1 MVVFIVILWLLKN
14 QLETIRQED
23 FENLSLLNPY
33 FLVLS
38 FALVFL
44 NWYLEW
50 LKWRL
55 NLSVLP
61 HKESTVTQL
70 KAFMAGIVTG
80 FVTPNMLG
88 NFIGRLYYFQRR
100 YRGSITL
107 LTLYS
112 NYTQFI
118 ASIFFG
124 CLSLI
129 LLQELPFE
137 GAYSLVSSLIFG
149 IVIVLLIVYFFFQK
163 LPIPFVSKLKIQ
175 NKLFHLIALQKYFRW
190 KLLFLSLARHFVF
203 SLQFFLVLN
212 TFVDSFNFITFIAIW
227 QVYLWS
233 TLLPSLWLG
242 KLFIRESMAILVLC
256 FIGLNRLDVLI
267 SSLVLWQLNLVFPA
281 LVSLI
286 FCRKKRVD
294 V

>member
-1 MVVFIVILWLLKN
+1 MVVFIVILGLLKN
-14 QLETIRQED
+14 QLESIRAED
-23 FENLSLLNPY
+23 FENLRVLHPL
-33 FLVLS
+33 FLVFSLG
-38 FALVFL
+38 LVFL

-61 HKESTVTQL
+61 QRESKLTQL

-80 FVTPNMLG
+80 FITPNMLG

-118 ASIFFG
+118 ASICFG
-124 CLSLI
+124 CLSLF
-129 LLQELPFE
+129 LLQELPFV
-137 GAYSLVSSLIFG
+137 GSFRLVSNVILG
-149 IVIVLLIVYFFFQK
+149 IVLCLFLVYFFFQH

-175 NKLFHLIALQKYFRW
+175 RKLFQLISVNKFYRW
-190 KLLFLSLARHFVF
+190 KLMLLSLTRHFVF
-203 SLQFFLVLN
+203 TLQFFLVLN
-212 TFVDSFNFITFIAIW
+212 AFVDAMNWMTFIAIW
-227 QVYLWS
+227 QVFLWS

-256 FIGLNRLDVLI
+256 FIGLERLDVLV
-267 SSLVLWQLNLVFPA
+267 SSLVLWQMNLVLPA
-281 LVSLI
+281 LISLV
-286 FCRKKRVD
+286 FCRKKHVD
-294 V
+294 A